1 MAKIDDT
8 TGIQSVLPETRL
20 PDDYRHV
27 QANPEQFGGLIAR
40 GIEQEAAG
48 KRQLGQG
55 EAELGRGESQLGQ
68 TFGKVAANDAFNQ
81 VNEQAQH
88 LLHGDPNKKD
98 PVTGAADGGY
108 LSLQGRA
115 ALMARQGVEQ
125 KLDELVSN
133 ARAGMTTLD
142 QQLEFDT
149 ITRHARANW
158 TAEIGAH
165 ADAGQKT
172 WYNDVYDAGIK
183 QGLDGVSRNPGDS
196 PEQTEAR
203 KHNAADVV
211 RSVADQAALAAGA
224 KRLPDGS
231 PDPGDP
237 VVKAAIAKGEKL
249 VNQAYVESLVQ
260 ANPDRAREVMAMP
273 KMQAAL
279 GDAYPALAERLKH
292 RLDQGQAA
300 STAAT
305 LWSTHGTKFPY
316 ANPDLPIFNK
326 VTWENPGGFSTA
338 GLFRTAIIESNG
350 NPNAVSSTGAKGL
363 MQFVG
368 GTWKQY
374 GKGDPSDPVAS
385 LVAGQHYSIANAQV
399 LRANG
404 YEPNDA
410 LLYLAHQQDG
420 QKVVRAL
427 QNPNAPA
434 WQIFGQTGVLKNDGT
449 LQQTAG
455 QFMAMWTRRFN
466 GTDPDYHP
474 LSAIDDT
481 DLPTMKQGI
490 YADLEHLPVS
500 PEVREMARH
509 QVDTWFEV
517 RAVAEAQ
524 DSAAKKAK
532 IESAADQYLVAAEKP
547 GADRAMMVARASID
561 PAFNGDPQMRVWIK
575 RALSEPPGVEG
586 NGSGFAEA
594 RRRAL
599 LPEGDP
605 LRITD
610 MRPIWEMSKDGAI
623 TAKGISEMR
632 SLFNDLHGRGE
643 NSPEFQH
650 VMQGVLN
657 GAKSRLS
664 FDGEFGD
671 IPGMPPKRDLKGEQI
686 YNEKFTR
693 WFFGELQTKTTA
705 ADRWKFINDEKLIQD
720 KIDSLRPRAQM
731 AQDRLLAGADHEPVP
746 PAPQGVTS
754 MAWGDVMAT
763 RPVING
769 RPMPM
774 ENWARAIDYLR
785 ANPTPDMIKHFDAK
799 AYGFSGKEILDKL
812 GGKGQLA
819 NNLAAADAQMDLTPQ
834 EKALYQR
841 HLTNLTGPGGVDNA
855 NGSRST
861 LFQATVEHKG
871 KVYSIPTVW
880 DGKIL
885 NIDDA
890 LKRVEKEGWDKF
902 PSYKTEEEAEARYQ
916 QMHKFM
922 EADTAQFMQSRSPAQ
937 RLDAGETI
945 QGEMSVR

>member
-1 MAKIDDT
+1 MAQISDQV
-8 TGIQSVLPETRL
+8 GIQGILPETRL

-27 QANPEQFGGLIAR
+27 QANPEQFGGLIGR
-40 GIEQEAAG
+40 GLEQEAAG

-68 TFGKVAANDAFNQ
+68 TFGKVVANDAFNQ
-81 VNEQAQH
+81 INEQAQH
-88 LLHGDPNKKD
+88 LLHGDPNKTD
-98 PVTGAADGGY
+98 PVTGAADGGFMG
-108 LSLQGRA
+108 LQGRA
-115 ALMARQGVEQ
+115 ALMARKGVEQ

-133 ARAGMTTLD
+133 ARDGMTTLD

-149 ITRHARANW
+149 ISRHARAQW
-158 TAEIGAH
+158 SAEIGAH

-172 WYNDVYDAGIK
+172 WYNSVYDAGIK

-196 PEQTEAR
+196 TEQTEAR
-203 KHNAADVV
+203 KHNAADVI

-231 PDPGDP
+231 PNPDDP
-237 VVKAAIAKGEKL
+237 VVKAAVAKGEKL
-249 VNQAYVESLVQ
+249 VNQAYLESLIL

-292 RLDQGQAA
+292 RLDQVQATG
-300 STAAT
+300 TAAT
-305 LWSTHGTKFPY
+305 LWSNHGTKYPY
-316 ANPDLPIFNK
+316 ANPDLPVFNK
-326 VTWENPGGFSTA
+326 VTWENSGGFSAA
-338 GLFRTAIIESNG
+338 GLARATMIESNG

-363 MQFVG
+363 TQFVG
-368 GTWKQY
+368 GTWRQY
-374 GKGDPSDPVAS
+374 GKGDVFDPVAN
-385 LVAGQHYSIANAQV
+385 LEAAQRYAVANAQI

-404 YEPNDA
+404 YELNDA
-410 LLYLAHQQDG
+410 LLYLSHQQDG

-434 WQIFGQTGVLKNDGT
+434 WQIFGQTGVLANNGN
-449 LQQTAG
+449 LHQTAG
-455 QFMAMWTRRFN
+455 QFMSVWTRRFN
-466 GTDPDYHP
+466 GTDPDWHP
-474 LSAIDDT
+474 LSAMDDT
-481 DLPTMKQGI
+481 DLPTMKQAI
-490 YADLEHLPVS
+490 YSDLEHLPLS
-500 PEVREMARH
+500 PEIREMARH
-509 QVDTWFEV
+509 QVDTFFEV

-524 DSAAKKAK
+524 DAAAKKAK

-547 GADRAMMVARASID
+547 GADRATMVARASMD

-586 NGSGFAEA
+586 NGPDFAEA

-664 FDGEFGD
+664 FDGEFSD

-731 AQDRLLAGADHEPVP
+731 AQDRLLAGADDLREPIP
-746 PAPQGVTS
+746 PALPGIG
-754 MAWGDVMAT
+754 AKPWGELMSV
-763 RPVING
+763 RPVLKTG
-769 RPMPM
+769 QLMSFQ
-774 ENWARAIDYLR
+774 NWAKAIEILR
-785 ANPTPDMIKHFDAK
+785 DEPTDIRKAMFNKAFNGFDANK
-799 AYGFSGKEILDKL
+799 ILEKT
-812 GGKGQLA
+812 G
-819 NNLAAADAQMDLTPQ
+819 LTP
-834 EKALYQR
+834 K
-841 HLTNLTGPGGVDNA
+841 
-855 NGSRST
+855 
-861 LFQATVEHKG
+861 
-871 KVYSIPTVW
+871 
-880 DGKIL
+880 
-885 NIDDA
+885 
-890 LKRVEKEGWDKF
+890 
-902 PSYKTEEEAEARYQ
+902 
-916 QMHKFM
+916 
-922 EADTAQFMQSRSPAQ
+922 Q
-937 RLDAGETI
+937 RLEAGETI
-945 QGEMSVR
+945 EGEVPVR